1 MSSQTLHLE
10 PDVARAT
17 VKQMKTNAEEIQN
30 LTKQLQTQINDF
42 VGTNWQGNAAVQ
54 FQTEFDTWFQKVTQE
69 TGELSTLSD
78 TLEKEIQN
86 WEAAASQLGG

>member
-10 PDVARAT
+10 PDVARQTAAAL
-17 VKQMKTNAEEIQN
+17 KTNAQDIES
-30 LTKQLQTQINDF
+30 LVKKLQTQINDF

-54 FQTEFDTWFQKVTQE
+54 FQTEFDTWFTKISQE
-69 TGELSTLSD
+69 TTDLSTLSD

-86 WEAAASQLGG
+86 WEAAASSLGG